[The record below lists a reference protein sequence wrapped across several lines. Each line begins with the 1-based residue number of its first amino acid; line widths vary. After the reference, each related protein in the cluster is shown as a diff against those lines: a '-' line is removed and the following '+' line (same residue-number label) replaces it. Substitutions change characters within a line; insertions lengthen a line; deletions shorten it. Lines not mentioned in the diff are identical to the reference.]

1 MRYSGVSL
9 GYQVT
14 SIVAGSLAPIIAV
27 ALLDRFGSGVPIAW
41 YLAASCAV
49 TLIAVIAARET
60 KGLALETI
68 DIADAKNLAT
78 EAELAKAG
86 LLEPDVKR

>member
-1 MRYSGVSL
+1 MTATIISASVIVVPNNFSFCLAISYSNSAE
-9 GYQVT
+9 Q
-14 SIVAGSLAPIIAV
+14 
-27 ALLDRFGSGVPIAW
+27 
-41 YLAASCAV
+41 
-49 TLIAVIAARET
+49 VIAAVFSVVAVVVARET

-86 LLEPDVKR
+86 LK